1 MKPFY
6 IFINI
11 EFIMMFVIS
20 AIVWEAIKFEP
31 IMVMGFFSLICLT
44 MSTIYMLDDW
54 NERTKEKRKNKE

>member
-1 MKPFY
+1 
-6 IFINI
+6 
-11 EFIMMFVIS
+11 MMFVIS